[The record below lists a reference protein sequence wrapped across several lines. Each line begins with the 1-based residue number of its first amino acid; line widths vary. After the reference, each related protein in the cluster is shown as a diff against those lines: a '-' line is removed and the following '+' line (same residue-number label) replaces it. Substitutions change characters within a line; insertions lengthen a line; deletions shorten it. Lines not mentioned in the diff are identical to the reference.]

1 MGFAHGPGQSE
12 LPLIIPWCPGPAH
25 ARPVLRTHST
35 PPTCNSKVKSSP
47 DGELFTLERAGGV
60 EPPSAAWK
68 AAIIAAIRCPLVGTV
83 Y

>member
-12 LPLIIPWCPGPAH
+12 LPTGNSFM
-25 ARPVLRTHST
+25 PVRLSHT
-35 PPTCNSKVKSSP
+35 NSKVKSSP

>member
-1 MGFAHGPGQSE
+1 MRGSRHG
-12 LPLIIPWCPGPAH
+12 LCPWSGAVGIADWQFLY
-25 ARPVLRTHST
+25 ARST
-35 PPTCNSKVKSSP
+35 LTCNSKVKIPSG
-47 DGELFTLERAGGV
+47 DGIFTLERAGGV